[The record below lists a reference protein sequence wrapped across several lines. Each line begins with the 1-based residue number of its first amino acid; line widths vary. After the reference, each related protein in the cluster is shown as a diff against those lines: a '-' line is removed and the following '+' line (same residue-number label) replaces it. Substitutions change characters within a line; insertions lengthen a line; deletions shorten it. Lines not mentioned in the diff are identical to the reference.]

1 MADTNTEGTDRVY
14 QLIRAG
20 FSVEFLLGSILNF
33 MKDEDICTIL
43 VDNQLMEEVT
53 DNETN
58 P

>member
-1 MADTNTEGTDRVY
+1 MADTTEGSDRVY

-33 MKDEDICTIL
+33 MKDEDIRTIL
-43 VDNQLMEEVT
+43 VDNQLMEVT
-53 DNETN
+53 DNNETN

>member
-1 MADTNTEGTDRVY
+1 MDTNTQGSDRVY

-20 FSVEFLLGSILNF
+20 FAVEFLLGSILNF

-43 VDNQLMEEVT
+43 VDNKLMEVH
-53 DNETN
+53 DNNETN

>member
-1 MADTNTEGTDRVY
+1 MPDTTEGTDRVY

-33 MKDEDICTIL
+33 MKDEDIQTIL